1 MASGGSNLH
10 KNIQLMIE
18 LLKAPF
24 WVLYF
29 SYYIL
34 ITFLMMLS
42 VIFIA
47 IYVDDTT
54 IYSKCGQASDLWQQ
68 LELDAETGTVD

>member
-1 MASGGSNLH
+1 
-10 KNIQLMIE
+10 MI
-18 LLKAPF
+18 
-24 WVLYF
+24 
-29 SYYIL
+29 
-34 ITFLMMLS
+34 LS